1 MIVYDPLWRTLQQRG
16 VTTYKL
22 IHQYG
27 FSSHTIYRLRHNR
40 GITTALIDELCK
52 ILDCKVEDII
62 QYMSSEET

>member
-22 IHQYG
+22 IHQHG

-52 ILDCKVEDII
+52 ILDCRVEDII
-62 QYMSSEET
+62 QYMPEER